1 MNKFGKAL
9 NLEKPKILIVG
20 LCGGQGAGKTKL
32 SKILN
37 KNIEHSIIFEER
49 SYYKKKPI
57 KRKLNYEVQPLFE
70 EYGGYS
76 KERKLLLTRN

>member
-1 MNKFGKAL
+1 M
-9 NLEKPKILIVG
+9 I
-20 LCGGQGAGKTKL
+20 
-32 SKILN
+32 
-37 KNIEHSIIFEER
+37 EER